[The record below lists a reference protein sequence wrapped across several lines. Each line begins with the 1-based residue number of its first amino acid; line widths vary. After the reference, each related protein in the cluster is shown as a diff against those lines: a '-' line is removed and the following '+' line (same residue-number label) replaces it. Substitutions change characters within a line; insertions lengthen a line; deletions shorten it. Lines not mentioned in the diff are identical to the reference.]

1 MSVVDAALER
11 DRWIVGAALA
21 GITAVAWAYM
31 VHEARAMSAT
41 GVCACMGMQMSG
53 PDVRAWDAGTL
64 LPLFAMWAEMM
75 VAMMLPSA
83 APMILIFSRVSRQR
97 REGARP
103 FVPVAYFAGGYFA
116 VWTLFSAAAALL
128 QWLLHGAT
136 LISPA
141 MATSNRWLG
150 AGLLLAAAIFQW
162 TPLKRACLEHCRS
175 PLAFVMTGWREGRA
189 GAFAMG
195 WRHGLYCTGCC
206 WVLMLLLF
214 VAGVMNLVW
223 IAALSLLVLG
233 EKLAPRA
240 WHLDRWTGAAL
251 LGWAL
256 FIATGLA

>member
-1 MSVVDAALER
+1 MLDAALKR
-11 DRWIVGAALA
+11 DRWIVAAALA

-31 VHEARAMSAT
+31 IHEARAMNAT
-41 GVCACMGMQMSG
+41 GVCQCLGMEMSG
-53 PDVRAWDAGTL
+53 PNTRAWAAGTL

-83 APMILIFSRVSRQR
+83 APMILIFSATSRRR
-97 REGARP
+97 RESARP
-103 FVPVAYFAGGYFA
+103 FVPVAYFVGGYFA
-116 VWTLFSAAAALL
+116 VWTLFSAGAALL
-128 QWLLHGAT
+128 QWALHGAA

-141 MATSNRWLG
+141 MATTNRWLG
-150 AGLLLAAAIFQW
+150 VSVLVAAAVFQW
-162 TPLKRACLEHCRS
+162 TPLKRACLDHCRS
-175 PLAFVMTGWREGRA
+175 PLAFLMTDWREGRA

-223 IAALSLLVLG
+223 IAALALLVLA
-233 EKLAPRA
+233 EKLAPRG

-251 LGWAL
+251 FVWAV
-256 FIATGLA
+256 FIAMQSA